1 MSQLAM
7 GQKAGVELVKS
18 APSDR
23 INARG
28 RFEETGDVQVI
39 LDWIETGE
47 SDVGPCD
54 CCGNGDAYGWYF
66 VPGLHDL
73 SDKSAPFP
81 NCY

>member
-1 MSQLAM
+1 MNCTRCKGTGFLNLEQVDDDTL
-7 GQKAGVELVKS
+7 
-18 APSDR
+18 R
-23 INARG
+23 

-81 NCY
+81 NCH

>member
-1 MSQLAM
+1 MNCTRCKGTGFLNLEQVDDDTL
-7 GQKAGVELVKS
+7 
-18 APSDR
+18 R
-23 INARG
+23 